1 MDISCESVGSRY
13 CEKCDYE
20 AEDMNDINER
30 ADKKHTSPSFEGDEQ
45 NFFASTRIFKAQK
58 K

>member
-13 CEKCDYE
+13 CDYE
-20 AEDMNDINER
+20 AEDMNDINEH
-30 ADKKHTSPSFEGDEQ
+30 ADKEHTSPSFEGDEQ